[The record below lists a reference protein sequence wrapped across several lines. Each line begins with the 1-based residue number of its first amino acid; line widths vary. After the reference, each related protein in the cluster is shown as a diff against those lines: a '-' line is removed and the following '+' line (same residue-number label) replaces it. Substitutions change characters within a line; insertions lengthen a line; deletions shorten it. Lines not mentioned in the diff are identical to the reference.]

1 MSYTNLPPG
10 RHRMLAYSNY
20 LETRRRYNRIVL
32 SPITTYRYSIIRR
45 DEGISLNYDTLSRLE
60 DVKIGLINKRM
71 VLNTKVS
78 LNKDKEL
85 FCVICQE
92 KVEENKIIRS
102 LKCTHSFD
110 LECIDKWLVNNKNC
124 PACKDDV

>member
-10 RHRMLAYSNY
+10 RNRMLAYSNY

-32 SPITTYRYSIIRR
+32 SPITTFRYSIIRR

-102 LKCTHSFD
+102 LKCAHSFD

>member
-10 RHRMLAYSNY
+10 RNRMLAYSNY

>member
-10 RHRMLAYSNY
+10 RTRMLAYSNY

-32 SPITTYRYSIIRR
+32 SPITTFRYSIIRR
-45 DEGISLNYDTLSRLE
+45 DEEISLNYDTLSRLE

-71 VLNTKVS
+71 LLNTKVKV
-78 LNKDKEL
+78 NKDKEL
-85 FCVICQE
+85 LCVICQE

-102 LKCTHSFD
+102 LKCDHSFD

-124 PACKDDV
+124 PACKDYV